1 MHGGGPIRYDACVLR
16 RVDELRPEEDLERL
30 AAVRGRLPAA
40 NVDDEPFVVLAPV
53 EAESAAGE
61 FRP

>member
-1 MHGGGPIRYDACVLR
+1 MNF
-16 RVDELRPEEDLERL
+16 RPEEDLERL

>member
-1 MHGGGPIRYDACVLR
+1 MNF
-16 RVDELRPEEDLERL
+16 RPEEDLERL

-40 NVDDEPFVVLAPV
+40 NVDDEPFAVLAPV